1 VQDGDEQGRQEESA
15 GVGQQS
21 GGAPLPPGSRPI
33 PGWGDW
39 RNPDQVARWVA
50 AIVIR

>member
-1 VQDGDEQGRQEESA
+1 MQRDEQRHQEESA

-21 GGAPLPPGSRPI
+21 GGALSLPGSRPI

-39 RNPDQVARWVA
+39 RNPDQRGGWPQS
-50 AIVIR
+50 